1 MVIKFIFL
9 AILIEAL
16 TELLFKAAPLQ
27 GVRAW
32 LIQKTPFLRSE
43 EQGHL
48 LDCKYCSSVWVAF
61 GVIILTTWFDN
72 GLTRII
78 AYFIVAARGS
88 NYVHIIFSTVK
99 DFQINLRLER

>member
-1 MVIKFIFL
+1 MVIKLIFL

-27 GVRAW
+27 KIRNW
-32 LIQKTPFLRSE
+32 LIKKTPFLYSE

-61 GVIILTTWFDN
+61 GVIMLTTWFDN
-72 GLTRII
+72 EFTRLI

-88 NYVHIIFSTVK
+88 NYAHIIFSTVK

>member
-1 MVIKFIFL
+1 MVIKFMFL

-27 GVRAW
+27 GIRAF
-32 LIQKTPFLRSE
+32 LIDNIPSLNSK

-61 GVIILTTWFDN
+61 GVIMLATWFDN
-72 GLTRII
+72 GFTRII